1 MFWVSPVGWLYR
13 QYSFWWNIRNCVLW
27 ALPATICYF
36 FLLNFVIKKKVIIL
50 LSLVAALFTAHW
62 VIKASVYKNSFPFSA
77 YFLKTSHLFF
87 STSLFGV
94 IYFFIRYTQ
103 HQALREKELESKA
116 NDAELSFLLSQFNP
130 HFLINC
136 LNNIY
141 ALVYTQSPKALP
153 SSRSLSAMLSFLY
166 AEKNKTIPVA
176 TELKYIEEYINL
188 QRLRYVDPIRV
199 VFTMNDNNA
208 QIAPLLLIPFVE
220 NAFKH
225 GDVVREPL
233 ELHATGNEKLI
244 TFYCRNA
251 IRKKIRQPLAGI
263 GLQNVKRRLELIY
276 PKEHFLEI
284 ENTERFFTVKLTIRH
299 A

>member
-1 MFWVSPVGWLYR
+1 
-13 QYSFWWNIRNCVLW
+13 
-27 ALPATICYF
+27 
-36 FLLNFVIKKKVIIL
+36 LLL
-50 LSLVAALFTAHW
+50 LAAALFTVHW
-62 VIKASVYKNSFPFSA
+62 IIKAGIYKNSLPFSA
-77 YFLKTSHLFF
+77 YFFKNAHLFF

-103 HQALREKELESKA
+103 YQALHEKELESKA

-141 ALVYTQSPKALP
+141 ALVYTRSPKALS
-153 SSRSLSAMLSFLY
+153 SSRSLSEILSFVY
-166 AEKNKTIPVA
+166 AEKSKTIPIA

-225 GDVVREPL
+225 GDVVGETL
-233 ELHATGNEKLI
+233 ELHATGNEKRV

-251 IRKKIRQPLAGI
+251 IRKKIRQPLSGI

-276 PKEHFLEI
+276 PKEHLLEI
-284 ENTERFFTVKLTIRH
+284 EDTERFFTVKLTIRH